1 MAVIF
6 QVCSRCGKIHR
17 KNWICNV
24 GREPRRYNG
33 GTERALRSSYNW
45 TQKSKEIRERAN
57 YLCEVCRAEGV
68 YTYDGLEVHH
78 ITKVKDDEDLLLD
91 NNNLICLCTRHHHQ
105 ADNNE
110 LDKEYLLNLARA
122 RELKQ

>member
-1 MAVIF
+1 M
-6 QVCSRCGKIHR
+6 
-17 KNWICNV
+17 
-24 GREPRRYNG
+24 
-33 GTERALRSSYNW
+33 LRSSYNW

-110 LDKEYLLNLARA
+110 LDKDYLLSLARA